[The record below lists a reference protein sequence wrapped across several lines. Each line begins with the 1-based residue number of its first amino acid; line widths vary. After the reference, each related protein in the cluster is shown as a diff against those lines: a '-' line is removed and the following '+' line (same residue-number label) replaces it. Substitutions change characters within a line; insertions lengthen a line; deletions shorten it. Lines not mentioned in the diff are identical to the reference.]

1 MEVDEDKTEPIPED
15 AQEAHVGAHA
25 GSKVPKGVE
34 LQLLH
39 GVIAGEEES
48 LFGNVGVAMRYWFK
62 RGSWSPTLEV
72 SSGISFWL
80 RGTRG
85 EFGGGPQ
92 RSPLGLTGDVGVGVG
107 GWGALIVGGQINT
120 ALSRSELP
128 DEIRISTSG
137 SFFVGFRGNI
147 AWGLPAAA
155 SVATHGLTQRYG
167 QSP

>member
-1 MEVDEDKTEPIPED
+1 MWPNTDET
-15 AQEAHVGAHA
+15 G
-25 GSKVPKGVE
+25 E
-34 LQLLH
+34 L
-39 GVIAGEEES
+39 
-48 LFGNVGVAMRYWFK
+48 
-62 RGSWSPTLEV
+62 
-72 SSGISFWL
+72 WL

>member
-1 MEVDEDKTEPIPED
+1 
-15 AQEAHVGAHA
+15 
-25 GSKVPKGVE
+25 
-34 LQLLH
+34 
-39 GVIAGEEES
+39 VIAGEEES

-147 AWGLPAAA
+147 AWGLPAVA
-155 SVATHGLTQRYG
+155 SVATHGLTQRYV